1 MFLMEKQMFATKE
14 EFENL
19 KREVNSLKSTFEI
32 MQDNEIMQD
41 IEENEE
47 AKKKSVKTWK
57 IKSN

>member
-1 MFLMEKQMFATKE
+1 MFATKE

-32 MQDNEIMQD
+32 IQDSEIMQD
-41 IEENEE
+41 IEENEG
-47 AKKKSVKTWK
+47 AKKKGVKTWK

>member
-1 MFLMEKQMFATKE
+1 MEKQMFATKE

-32 MQDNEIMQD
+32 MQDSEIMQD

-47 AKKKSVKTWK
+47 SKKKGVKTWK

>member
-1 MFLMEKQMFATKE
+1 MEKQMFATKE

-32 MQDNEIMQD
+32 IQDSEIMQD

-47 AKKKSVKTWK
+47 AKKKGVKTWK